1 MNATTEKC
9 YAVGERV
16 RGVYHGQSYVG
27 TVDYARPHTMKQSYM
42 HHIVLDEPITV
53 FSTSRDRIIV
63 SVWEPQESHN
73 TINPI

>member
-9 YAVGERV
+9 YEVGERV
-16 RGVYHGQSYVG
+16 RGVYHGQPYVG
-27 TVDYARPHTMKQSYM
+27 KVDHARPHTMNQSYM

-53 FSTSRDRIIV
+53 FGTSRDRIIV
-63 SVWEPQESHN
+63 SVWEPRESDN

>member
-1 MNATTEKC
+1 MNLTTEKC

-16 RGVYHGQSYVG
+16 RGVYHGHSYVG
-27 TVDYARPHTMKQSYM
+27 KVDYARPHTMNQSYM

-53 FSTSRDRIIV
+53 FGTLRDRIIV
-63 SVWEPQESHN
+63 SVWEPRESHN